1 MRAPWVPEEGPQRLS
16 SGHHMHTHT
25 QTPTHKHIHTDHNCH
40 PLLTSRA
47 VFWAIHTVKVFAGFK
62 IALLEEH
69 PLSISMLQL
78 GEMGLRAGAPLILGD
93 IAGEAQ
99 QASPQTREADTQ
111 MVTRLSSGTTS
122 ERAQEP
128 AAFGIHR
135 WPFPG

>member
-1 MRAPWVPEEGPQRLS
+1 
-16 SGHHMHTHT
+16 
-25 QTPTHKHIHTDHNCH
+25 
-40 PLLTSRA
+40 
-47 VFWAIHTVKVFAGFK
+47 
-62 IALLEEH
+62 
-69 PLSISMLQL
+69 MLQL
-78 GEMGLRAGAPLILGD
+78 GEMGLRAGASLILGD